1 MRGLMMDEPLRISSI
16 LDYAADY
23 HGEAEMVSCTADRP
37 AHRTSYAELRGR
49 VRQLANALRSE
60 LGVGLGDRVAT
71 LAWNDHRHF
80 ELYYGIA
87 GVGAVC
93 HTINPRLFPDQIA
106 YIINH
111 AEDRYLFTDPMFL
124 PLVER
129 LAPQLKTLEG
139 IFVLTDDAHLP
150 PIGLDVRSYEGLIA
164 DQPATYDWPV
174 LDETTA
180 CGLCYTSGTTGAPKG
195 VLYHH
200 RSTVLHALAVALPDA
215 IGLSSGDTV
224 LPVVPMFHVNAWGL
238 PYACPLVGARIVM
251 PGPRLDGASLYDQF
265 EREGVTFAAG
275 VPTIWFGL
283 LGHLKET
290 GKRLSSLERVV
301 IGGAAA
307 PSSMI
312 EAFELEHGVEVLHG
326 WGMTEM
332 SPVGSVC
339 SLNSARRR
347 LPIEQRHQI
356 KQKQGHAIW
365 GVEFK
370 IVGEG
375 GQRLPHDGRAAGVLY
390 VRGPWIASAYFRD
403 QEATRE
409 AFDAEGWFSTGD
421 VATIDPFGTMQ
432 ITDRAKDM
440 ISSGGEWISSIALEN
455 AAVGHPDLREA
466 AVIAAAHPKWG
477 ERPLLIAV
485 RQPGARV
492 EASGIIDFLRSRVAK
507 WWLPDA
513 VVFVDELPHTATG
526 KVQKSALRE
535 RFRDYR
541 LPTA

>member
-1 MRGLMMDEPLRISSI
+1 MRGLMMDLPLRIPSI

-37 AHRTSYAELRGR
+37 AHRTTYARLRDR
-49 VRQLANALRSE
+49 VRQLANALQSK
-60 LGVGLGDRVAT
+60 LQVGLADRIAT

-87 GVGAVC
+87 GIGAIC

-111 AEDRYLFTDPMFL
+111 AEDRYLFADPMFL

-129 LAPQLKTLEG
+129 LAPQLKSLEG

-150 PIGLDVRSYEGLIA
+150 ASELEVGSYEGLIA
-164 DQPATYDWPV
+164 DQPASYEWPV

-195 VLYHH
+195 ALYHH

-215 IGLSSGDTV
+215 MGLSATDTV

-238 PYACPLVGARIVM
+238 PYTCPLVGARMVM
-251 PGPRLDGASLYDQF
+251 PGPRLDGASLYEQF
-265 EREGVTFAAG
+265 ERERVTFATG

-283 LGHLKET
+283 LEHMRKA
-290 GKRLSSLERVV
+290 GKRLSTLERAV
-301 IGGAAA
+301 IGGAA
-307 PSSMI
+307 PPPSMI
-312 EAFELEHGVEVLHG
+312 EAFELEYGVQVLHG

-339 SLNSARRR
+339 SLNAARSG
-347 LPIEQRHQI
+347 LPLEERQRI

-365 GVEFK
+365 GVDFK
-370 IVGEG
+370 IVDEQGR
-375 GQRLPHDGRAAGVLY
+375 RLPHDGRSAGVLF

-403 QEATRE
+403 EQATRE

-421 VATIDPFGTMQ
+421 VATIDPSGTMQ

-440 ISSGGEWISSIALEN
+440 IRSGGEWISSIALEN
-455 AAVGHPDLREA
+455 AAVGHPDLAEA
-466 AVIAAAHPKWG
+466 AVIAAAHPKWS

-485 RQPGARV
+485 RRPGATV
-492 EASGIIDFLRSRVAK
+492 ERKELLEFLAAKVAR
-507 WWLPDA
+507 WWLPDD

-526 KVQKSALRE
+526 KIQKSVLRE

-541 LPTA
+541 LPTV